1 VGETD
6 IRLVAAEPLPG
17 STLTGCGAGVSGCDG
32 RIRMTLRLE
41 SAAGGSTLGLVAFL
55 HSERAV
61 ACLRA
66 TFPPVLLDPGTAR
79 DVEVVFAPADSDEEC
94 FTPLDLTHLAV
105 VVEGTAAVYGRQEW
119 ALRYHLDE

>member
-6 IRLVAAEPLPG
+6 IRLVGAEPLPG
-17 STLTGCGAGVSGCDG
+17 STLAGCGPGASGCDG

-55 HSERAV
+55 HSDRAV
-61 ACLRA
+61 ACFRA
-66 TFPPVLLDPGTAR
+66 GSPAVVLEPGAAH

-105 VVEGTAAVYGRQEW
+105 VVEGTTAVYGRQEW